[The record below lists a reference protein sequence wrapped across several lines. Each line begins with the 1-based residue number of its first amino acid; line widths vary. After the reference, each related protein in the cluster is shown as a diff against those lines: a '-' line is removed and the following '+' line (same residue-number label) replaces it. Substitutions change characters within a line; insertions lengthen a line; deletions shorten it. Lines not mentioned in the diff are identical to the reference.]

1 MQAVVKTPRIEVK
14 IKGDI
19 PPKLLSV
26 LKEEFGEDFHL
37 SGDREEEVVDIF
49 ETDWYRKVKAKTT
62 SGDNLRIYRE
72 NRGLTQAELGALLG
86 GVPRQHVSNMERGMR
101 PISIKT
107 ARKLAEVFEVS
118 PAKFI

>member
-1 MQAVVKTPRIEVK
+1 MDAI
-14 IKGDI
+14 
-19 PPKLLSV
+19 
-26 LKEEFGEDFHL
+26 
-37 SGDREEEVVDIF
+37 DIF

-72 NRGLTQAELGALLG
+72 NRGPTQAELGVLLG

-107 ARKLAEVFEVS
+107 ARMLAEVFHVS

>member
-1 MQAVVKTPRIEVK
+1 MMRQIR
-14 IKGDI
+14 
-19 PPKLLSV
+19 
-26 LKEEFGEDFHL
+26 
-37 SGDREEEVVDIF
+37 DREEDAIDIF

-72 NRGLTQAELGALLG
+72 NRGLTQAELGVLLG
-86 GVPRQHVSNMERGMR
+86 GIPRQHVSNIERGLR

-107 ARKLAEVFEVS
+107 VRKLAEIFEVS